1 MALIELPLFLLTLIA
16 ILKHILLQK
25 QQQLA
30 EEAAKAAAAREYAAK
45 KGIVVDEEAAPACMS
60 GIPERPF
67 CKGRNYNP
75 NRYGKHTEE

>member
-1 MALIELPLFLLTLIA
+1 M
-16 ILKHILLQK
+16 QK